1 MTALLSFPSLA
12 GAQTTL
18 IARLSGAQET
28 PPVTTAA
35 TGVAIFT
42 LDASKTQLT
51 YDAIASGLTNITAAH
66 IHRGAVGVAGPVI
79 YPLAAGPFTHLTGTL
94 AITPADAADLLLG
107 NLYINMHTEAN
118 PGGEIRGQITLPPDG
133 TYLATLNGSQEN
145 PPTTSTGAGLGIFT
159 LDAAKANLAYELF
172 VTDLTDVTAAHI
184 HTGATGVNGP
194 VIIPIASGPF
204 TTQTGTSAITPDQV
218 AALTSGGLYAN
229 VHTAANPGGEIRGQ
243 IFTPSG
249 SSVTPPSDS
258 TTWQLP
264 LSVTAA
270 SAGSDVN
277 TNTGVAIGTAP
288 GASNGWAP
296 NEDLQGPGRPPFN
309 FASVYV
315 VHPNNEAGWENHG
328 GLYIQDTRAP
338 IDNGQAEEFKNVDV
352 SSDLGSEVTPATVVL
367 SWGDLSG
374 ISPDLKFTLVLPDN
388 LAQGGVATIDMRTQ
402 SSFNFQSFTTL
413 DAPVADNLFSI
424 IVTNSRSLPIP
435 VISNV
440 KVSQTGAN
448 SVTITYVTDQQGDT
462 KVVYGTAADKLD
474 QTVSDPALV
483 TNHSA
488 TLNNL
493 TPKTQYFFQVSS
505 TTAGGLTGKS
515 DVQNVTTVGA
525 INPVGQITVS
535 DITATSA
542 TVTFSTD
549 IAATAKVAYGT
560 DPANLDKTIDL
571 ATPNTQ
577 QSVVLA
583 DLEEGKKYTVR
594 ITSSAEGYADL
605 VQTVDF
611 TTVSNTLVVS
621 DVKVENVTGASA
633 QVTVT
638 TTQPSTAVLKY
649 GTPNLQTSPQT
660 LTDTNVSTTHVFQL
674 TGLTASVSYEAQATA
689 SATGFPDATSSVVTF
704 STVSTPI
711 TFTAGPT
718 ATPGPDAVV
727 ISFTTDAATTG
738 EVHYGPTAALGSV
751 VAFNTPATSHNVSI
765 TGLQLN
771 ATYHYTVTVN
781 APGRTSTTTA
791 DATFTTGATVLKGDA
806 NGDGKVDIADATQIL
821 FFVIDKQTPT
831 PDQIQRSDV
840 APAGFPDGQL
850 DLRDVSHL
858 LRYIE
863 GLEPL

>member
-1 MTALLSFPSLA
+1 MMALLSFPSLA

-42 LDASKTQLT
+42 LDASKAQLT
-51 YDAIASGLTNITAAH
+51 YDVITSGLTNITASH

-94 AITPADAADLLLG
+94 AITPADAADLLVG
-107 NLYINMHTEAN
+107 NLYINVHTEAN
-118 PGGEIRGQITLPPDG
+118 PAGEIRGQINVPPAG

-145 PPTTSTGAGLGIFT
+145 PPTASTGAGLGVFT
-159 LDAAKANLAYELF
+159 LDAAGANLAYELF

-184 HTGATGVNGP
+184 HQGATGVNGP
-194 VIIPIASGPF
+194 VIIPIAAGPF
-204 TTQTGTSAITPDQV
+204 TTQSGTSAITPDQV
-218 AALTSGGLYAN
+218 AALNSGGLYAN

-243 IFTPSG
+243 IFTPSQA
-249 SSVTPPSDS
+249 VTPPTDS

-264 LSVTAA
+264 ISVTAA

-277 TNTGVAIGTAP
+277 GNAGVSIGTAP

-296 NEDLQGPGRPPFN
+296 TEDLQGPGRPPFN
-309 FASVYV
+309 FASVFLI
-315 VHPNNEAGWENHG
+315 HPNNEAGWENHG
-328 GLYIQDTRAP
+328 GLYIQDTRSP
-338 IDNGQAEEFKNVDV
+338 IENGQAEEFKNLDV
-352 SSDLGSEVTPATVVL
+352 SSDLGSAVAPATVVL

-374 ISPDLKFTLVLPDN
+374 ISTDLKFTLVLPDN

-402 SSFNFQSFTTL
+402 NSFNFQSFATP
-413 DAPVADNLFSI
+413 DAPVVDNLFSI

-435 VISNV
+435 IISNL
-440 KVSQTGAN
+440 KVSQNGAK
-448 SVTITYVTDQQGDT
+448 SVTITYATDQPSDT
-462 KVVYGTAADKLD
+462 KAVYGTAADKLD

-483 TNHSA
+483 TDHTV
-488 TLNNL
+488 TLSNL

-505 TTAGGLTGKS
+505 TSSAGLTGKS
-515 DVQNVTTVGA
+515 DVQNVTTLGG
-525 INPVGQITVS
+525 INPVGQIAVT
-535 DITATSA
+535 DITPTSA
-542 TVTFSTD
+542 TVTFGTD

-560 DPANLDKTIDL
+560 DPANPDKTIDL

-594 ITSSAEGYADL
+594 ITSSAEGFEDL

-611 TTVSNTLVVS
+611 TTTSTSLVVS
-621 DVKVENVTGASA
+621 DVKVENVTGTSA

-638 TTQPSTAVLKY
+638 TTQPSTVVLKY
-649 GTPNLQTSPQT
+649 GTPDLQTNPQT
-660 LTDTNVSTTHVFQL
+660 LTDANVSTTHVFQL
-674 TGLTASVSYEAQATA
+674 AGLTASVSYQAQATA

-704 STVSTPI
+704 STVQTPI
-711 TFTAGPT
+711 TFTVGPT

-727 ISFTTDAATTG
+727 ISFTNDVATTG

-751 VAFNTPATSHNVSI
+751 VAFTTAATSHNVSI
-765 TGLQLN
+765 TGLQTN
-771 ATYHYTVTVN
+771 ATYHYTVMVN
-781 APGRTSTTTA
+781 APGRTSATTA
-791 DATFTTGATVLKGDA
+791 DATFTTGPISVKGDA

-821 FFVIDKQTPT
+821 FFVIGKQNPT